1 MGGVRFISFVYV
13 DIFLQVRNGFKIQ
26 ETCFTYVTFAFQIL
40 LKVM

>member
-1 MGGVRFISFVYV
+1 MDGIRFVSYVYV

-40 LKVM
+40 FKVM